1 PEPEEFLDQV
11 LHEVGEVRGPSSASA
26 RAAATAAASAEGGTG
41 GDAGSGGSGGG
52 GGGGG
57 ATKYS
62 LAAAAAC
69 EYDPTFVRLNR
80 TEHQAA
86 VETVARKRKAAAAS
100 SAAAPGTT
108 LPCPLVGPPPPAHTT
123 FLPVRRGLLYSPV
136 VMSTVRIVLSS
147 YADKTPGKFSDLLL
161 ARTLQIITL
170 QLHGL
175 QEDPADQELQGTEG
189 GRSSG
194 ATGGASASV
203 SSGGVEETKSSGGG
217 GGGRSSSSSNNHEAA
232 YFASVL
238 LRQEGSVGGGERNSL
253 DASWVLTEGTS
264 GDGDDGGRTVSG
276 SGGGVAS
283 VCEALGRVAHTHG
296 ALGTLFEDG
305 LQWIVREFARRS
317 PACRE

>member
-1 PEPEEFLDQV
+1 
-11 LHEVGEVRGPSSASA
+11 
-26 RAAATAAASAEGGTG
+26 
-41 GDAGSGGSGGG
+41 
-52 GGGGG
+52 G

-86 VETVARKRKAAAAS
+86 IETVARKRKAAAAS

-108 LPCPLVGPPPPAHTT
+108 MPCPLVGPPPPAHAT
-123 FLPVRRGLLYSPV
+123 FLPVRRSLLYSPV
-136 VMSTVRIVLSS
+136 VMSAVRIVLSS

-175 QEDPADQELQGTEG
+175 QKDPVGQEV
-189 GRSSG
+189 GRSSTSG
-194 ATGGASASV
+194 AATGGGASAGDA
-203 SSGGVEETKSSGGG
+203 SGGVEETKSSGGG
-217 GGGRSSSSSNNHEAA
+217 GSSSSNHEGA

-238 LRQEGSVGGGERNSL
+238 QRRQEGSVGGGGGERNSL
-253 DASWVLTEGTS
+253 DASWVFTEGAS
-264 GDGDDGGRTVSG
+264 VGGGGGGGGGTVISG
-276 SGGGVAS
+276 SGGGGGGGVVVSS
-283 VCEALGRVAHTHG
+283 VCEALGRVANTHG

-317 PACRE
+317 PACRETLGRLGALPEDAVAAATASAVDGAAGGKGAAGGRGGEEVTGSAAV